1 MTWFDGPE
9 LAQGDPVADYEIPA
23 ELHYTRED
31 EWCRVEGNRVVIGV
45 TDYAQ
50 QQLGDIVFVEL
61 PAVGTAIERGEPFGV
76 IESVKAVSD
85 LYAPVTGEV
94 VEVNADLGDRPEQ
107 VNEDCY
113 GDGWLIAVAV
123 SDDADLSEHLDA
135 ATYRRHVEERGQE

>member
-1 MTWFDGPE
+1 
-9 LAQGDPVADYEIPA
+9 VADYEIP
-23 ELHYTRED
+23 EDLRYTRED
-31 EWCRVEGNRVVIGV
+31 EWVRVEGDRVTVGV

-61 PAVGTAIERGEPFGV
+61 PEVGSSVERGEPFGV

-94 VEVNADLGDRPEQ
+94 VEVNADLADHPSS

-113 GDGWLIAVAV
+113 GDGWMIAIRMT
-123 SDDADLSEHLDA
+123 DPSELEGHLEPVE
-135 ATYRRHVEERGQE
+135 YRRHVEDRSPE

>member
-1 MTWFDGPE
+1 M
-9 LAQGDPVADYEIPA
+9 ADYEIPA

-31 EWCRVEGNRVVIGV
+31 EWCRVEGARVVIGV

-61 PAVGTAIERGEPFGV
+61 PAVGTTIERGEPFGV

-94 VEVNADLGDRPEQ
+94 VEINADLSDRPEQ

-113 GDGWLIAVAV
+113 GDGWLITVAI

>member
-1 MTWFDGPE
+1 
-9 LAQGDPVADYEIPA
+9 VADYEIPA

-31 EWCRVEGNRVVIGV
+31 EWCRVEGNRVVVGV

-94 VEVNADLGDRPEQ
+94 VEVNVDLGERPEQ

-113 GDGWLIAVAV
+113 GDGWLIAVAI